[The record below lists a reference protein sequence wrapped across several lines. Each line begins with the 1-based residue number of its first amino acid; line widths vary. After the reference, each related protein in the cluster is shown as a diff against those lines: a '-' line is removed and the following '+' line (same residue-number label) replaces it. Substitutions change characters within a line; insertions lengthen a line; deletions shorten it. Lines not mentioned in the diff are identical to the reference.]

1 MRSSGLRALVLAAVL
16 SGLALLAGFAAAGA
30 TGLGASGASVLG
42 CALAVFLYSERT
54 VLTALRA
61 RPVSEVEF
69 PDLYWLV
76 RDLATA
82 ARLPVPRL
90 YVTPAPQPNVL
101 ALGWTARSVALCC
114 TDGLLRSLSTDELR
128 AVLAHELGHVA
139 RRDIMAS
146 SWSAGFAALLSV
158 ARLRSLAAIV
168 LRCTAPSSREYG
180 ADASGALLTGDPMA
194 LARALSKIDFWA
206 ASQPLLPQGVLAASG
221 HLMIAHPFPDDGYGR
236 LFLTHPPVSERV
248 RRLEAL
254 AGYRR
259 S

>member
-1 MRSSGLRALVLAAVL
+1 MGTSGLRAVTLAAVL
-16 SGLALLAGFAAAGA
+16 SGLALLVGFVVAGVL
-30 TGLGASGASVLG
+30 GLAASGAFVLG
-42 CALAVFLYSERT
+42 CALAVFLYAERT

-69 PDLYWLV
+69 PDLYWMV

-90 YVTPAPQPNVL
+90 YVVPAPQPNVL
-101 ALGWTARSVALCC
+101 ALGRTARSVALCC
-114 TDGLLRSLSTDELR
+114 TEGLLRSLSTDELR
-128 AVLAHELGHVA
+128 AVLAHELGHVT

-146 SWSAGFAALLSV
+146 SWSAGFAALLS
-158 ARLRSLAAIV
+158 AAGLRSAAALV
-168 LRCTAPSSREYG
+168 LWCTVPSSREYG
-180 ADASGALLTGDPMA
+180 ADTSGALLTGDPMA

-206 ASQPLLPQGVLAASG
+206 ASQPLAPQGALAASG
-221 HLMIAHPFPDDGYGR
+221 HLMIAHPFPDAGYGR

-259 S
+259 H

>member
-1 MRSSGLRALVLAAVL
+1 MGTSGLRAVALAAIL
-16 SGLALLAGFAAAGA
+16 SGFALLVGFAVAGP
-30 TGLGASGASVLG
+30 TGLVAIGAFVLG
-42 CALAVFLYSERT
+42 CALVVFLYSERT

-82 ARLPVPRL
+82 ARLRVPRL
-90 YVTPAPQPNVL
+90 YVAPAPQPNVL
-101 ALGWTARSVALCC
+101 ALGRTARSVALCC
-114 TDGLLRSLSTDELR
+114 TDGLLRSLTTDELR
-128 AVLAHELGHVA
+128 AVLAHELGHVS

-146 SWSAGFAALLSV
+146 SWSAGFAALLSM
-158 ARLRSLAAIV
+158 AGLRSLAALV

-194 LARALSKIDFWA
+194 LARALSKIDSCA
-206 ASQPLLPQGVLAASG
+206 ASLPLPPHGALAASG

-236 LFLTHPPVSERV
+236 LFLTHPPLSERV

-254 AGYRR
+254 AGYRH
-259 S
+259 

>member
-1 MRSSGLRALVLAAVL
+1 VGSCGLRVMALAVVL
-16 SGLALLAGFAAAGA
+16 SGLALLAGFAVAGG
-30 TGLGASGASVLG
+30 TGLIAGGAFVLG

-90 YVTPAPQPNVL
+90 YVAPAPQPNVL
-101 ALGWTARSVALCC
+101 ALGRTARSVALCC

-139 RRDIMAS
+139 RRDIMACS
-146 SWSAGFAALLSV
+146 LSAGFAALLSL
-158 ARLRSLAAIV
+158 ARLQPLAALV

-194 LARALSKIDFWA
+194 LARALNKIDFGA
-206 ASQPLLPQGVLAASG
+206 ACQPLPPQGALAASS
-221 HLMIAHPFPDDGYGR
+221 HLMIAHPFPGDGYGR
-236 LFLTHPPVSERV
+236 LFLTHPPVSERI

-254 AGYRR
+254 AGYPH
-259 S
+259 

>member
-1 MRSSGLRALVLAAVL
+1 VGSCGQRSVALATVL
-16 SGLALLAGFAAAGA
+16 SGLALLVGFAVAGA
-30 TGLGASGASVLG
+30 TGLVASAAFILG
-42 CALAVFLYSERT
+42 CALAVFLYSERI
-54 VLTALRA
+54 VLTSLRA

-69 PDLYWLV
+69 PALYRLV

-82 ARLPVPRL
+82 ARLPVPRV
-90 YVTPAPQPNVL
+90 YVAPAPQPNVL
-101 ALGWTARSVALCC
+101 ALGQTARSVALCC
-114 TDGLLRSLSTDELR
+114 TDGLLRSLATDELR

-139 RRDIMAS
+139 RRDVVAS
-146 SWSAGFAALLSV
+146 SWSAGFAALLS
-158 ARLRSLAAIV
+158 AAGLRSVAAIV

-194 LARALSKIDFWA
+194 LARALSKIDSWA
-206 ASQPLLPQGVLAASG
+206 ASQPLLPHGALAASG

-254 AGYRR
+254 AGYPH
-259 S
+259 